1 MKNFTSNSTTLQI
14 LSVWMHCTI
23 KLVHFRRISNSTM
36 SYIIQ
41 CICVDTRSS
50 TEPYSIF
57 NTEIQRL
64 LERVNASWSASGA
77 KLRYPQD
84 SYASFMS
91 AAPMG
96 EVQKSHWSHTV
107 HPHNRKECTVQ
118 EKLTQRERL
127 VLLVP
132 SLGSFLV
139 DLLGSFSFSLVDEET
154 KIPASIR

>member
-1 MKNFTSNSTTLQI
+1 MCDR
-14 LSVWMHCTI
+14 MHCTI
-23 KLVHFRRISNSTM
+23 TDKLVHLKISNSTMM

-96 EVQKSHWSHTV
+96 EVQKSHWRHTV
-107 HPHNRKECTVQ
+107 HPHNRRECTVQ

-127 VLLVP
+127 VLSVP
-132 SLGSFLV
+132 SLGSFLLV
-139 DLLGSFSFSLVDEET
+139 DLGSFSFSLVDEET